1 MTQLFKPFD
10 LNGIPL
16 ANRIVMAPM
25 TRSRAANNIADER
38 TALYYAQRATAG
50 LIVTEGSPISREG
63 QGYLFNPSI
72 YSDEQTAGWRL
83 TTDSVHAVGGKI
95 FAQLWHVGRVS
106 HTSLQPD
113 GKAPRSATSRLAKDS
128 IVFAYDDQGRPGFV
142 SASTPSAL
150 STREV
155 GRVVEDFVAAAANAV
170 DAGFDG
176 VEIHAA
182 NGYLFEQFLNPLVND
197 RTDRYSATPGN
208 QLRFALEVVDGIAAR
223 IGSGKI
229 GIRISPYGLLFDMP
243 HYPGILDTY
252 GSLASE
258 LGMRRIAYIHVMDQ
272 TNVSVAPQDATASE
286 ARTIE
291 LLSRIR
297 NEANQTAIILAGGM
311 TAERARSLMSDGLID
326 LAAFGQ
332 PFIANP
338 DLVHRLKTGLPLAT
352 ADRSTYYGGGLN
364 GYVDYPPF
372 AA

>member
-10 LNGIPL
+10 LNEIPL

-72 YSDEQTAGWRL
+72 YSDEQVAGWRL

-113 GKAPRSATSRLAKDS
+113 GGAPRSATSRLAKDS
-128 IVFAYDDQGRPGFV
+128 IVFAYDDNGKPGFV
-142 SASTPSAL
+142 STSTPSAL
-150 STREV
+150 STMEV
-155 GRVVEDFVAAAANAV
+155 ERVVEDFVSAAANAIE
-170 DAGFDG
+170 AGFDG

-197 RTDRYSATPGN
+197 RTDRYSATTREN
-208 QLRFALEVVDGIAAR
+208 QLRFALEVVDGIAER
-223 IGSGKI
+223 IGAGKI
-229 GIRISPYGLLFDMP
+229 GIRISPYGQLFDMP

-252 GSLASE
+252 GALAFE

-272 TNVSVAPQDATASE
+272 SNVSVVA
-286 ARTIE
+286 
-291 LLSRIR
+291 
-297 NEANQTAIILAGGM
+297 
-311 TAERARSLMSDGLID
+311 
-326 LAAFGQ
+326 
-332 PFIANP
+332 
-338 DLVHRLKTGLPLAT
+338 
-352 ADRSTYYGGGLN
+352 
-364 GYVDYPPF
+364 VD
-372 AA
+372 

>member
-10 LNGIPL
+10 LNDIPL

-72 YSDEQTAGWRL
+72 YSDEQVAGWRL

-113 GKAPRSATSRLAKDS
+113 GGAPRSATSRLAKDS
-128 IVFAYDDQGRPGFV
+128 IVFAYDDNGKPGFV
-142 SASTPSAL
+142 PTSTPSAL
-150 STREV
+150 STMEV
-155 GRVVEDFVAAAANAV
+155 ERVVEDFVSAAANAIE
-170 DAGFDG
+170 AGFDG

-197 RTDRYSATPGN
+197 RTDRYSATTREN
-208 QLRFALEVVDGIAAR
+208 QLRFALEVVDGIAER
-223 IGSGKI
+223 IGTGKI
-229 GIRISPYGLLFDMP
+229 GIRISPYGQLFDMP

-252 GSLASE
+252 GALAFE

-272 TNVSVAPQDATASE
+272 SNVSVAPKDDTASDD
-286 ARTIE
+286 RTIE
-291 LLSRIR
+291 LLSRIKR
-297 NEANQTAIILAGGM
+297 EADDTPIILAGGM
-311 TAERARSLMSDGLID
+311 TINRAKFGRLGRAEE
-326 LAAFGQ
+326 
-332 PFIANP
+332 IANAALFLAG
-338 DLVHRLKTGLPLAT
+338 DEGSFITGVNLRVDGGISLV
-352 ADRSTYYGGGLN
+352 
-364 GYVDYPPF
+364 
-372 AA
+372 